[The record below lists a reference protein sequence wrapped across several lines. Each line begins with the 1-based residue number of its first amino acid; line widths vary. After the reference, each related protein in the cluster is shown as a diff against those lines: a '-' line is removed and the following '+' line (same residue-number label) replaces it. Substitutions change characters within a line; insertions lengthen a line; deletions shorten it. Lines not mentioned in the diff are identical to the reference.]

1 VLAVWQAGGSAEVE
15 LLKEAVSVTLRR
27 ISQVAERQIEGR
39 CRRGMQKV
47 DGRMHMQSP
56 GNRPA
61 GA

>member
-1 VLAVWQAGGSAEVE
+1 VLTGRQAGGSAEVK
-15 LLKEAVSVTLRR
+15 LKEAVSVTLRR